1 MYLVDDILDNMLVPA
16 DEVPEYIQPIIQPRV
31 SLMFTTPNGKGMG
44 NFKCEKK
51 SDFSTGAYEASIKKV
66 RKVPEYPIAKEKV
79 TKMLGI
85 EGDVDVY
92 QNPETMYVLRC
103 LDTECSSTSLFA
115 GLSHY
120 PFRII
125 NSILQDD
132 FSYHGD
138 QMVTRSKDNLLIV
151 CESFLIAFN
160 A

>member
-1 MYLVDDILDNMLVPA
+1 MYLVDDITDDMLVPA
-16 DEVPEYIQPIIQPRV
+16 HEVPEYMEAIIQPEA
-31 SLMFTTPNGKGMG
+31 SLIFTTPNGKG
-44 NFKCEKK
+44 NFKLERK

-79 TKMLGI
+79 KKMLGN
-85 EGDVDVY
+85 EGDADEFE
-92 QNPETMYVLRC
+92 NSETMYVLRC
-103 LDTECSSTSLFA
+103 LDTDCSSTSLFA

-120 PFRII
+120 RSGII
-125 NSILQDD
+125 NSILNND
-132 FSYHGD
+132 FKYYGD